1 MASVQV
7 EEMMKCIA
15 RSLAA
20 LAVACGFSTGAAN
33 AQAKIEIIMT
43 NEVASTHWKTTE
55 MNQYAELLAKKSGGR
70 ITAKVFPASQLYNDR
85 DAVAALGTGA
95 VHMTW
100 PASVNLEAID
110 QRVGL
115 LILPFALSDE
125 RMMKPAL
132 AKDVTKLV
140 SSFTEPKNI
149 EVLALLRTTDLF
161 FLFKDRP
168 IRKLADLKGQKVRVT
183 GGRIQSDIIR
193 AFGGSPIS
201 IAASEMSMALATGT
215 IDGIVTSGSA
225 WARIVGITAKQA
237 SLVPS
242 LGLLTY
248 TVAVDK
254 KWLDGL
260 SAEDQKIIR
269 DTMAEF
275 ASTQWAQAIVKD
287 REEIDVMVKQG
298 GTFWAASADEAA
310 PFKKAVESVVKGFE
324 GRYPDAVKSFDE
336 IVKRH
341 GG

>member
-1 MASVQV
+1 MR
-7 EEMMKCIA
+7 KIA
-15 RSLAA
+15 CGLAA
-20 LAVACGFSTGAAN
+20 LAVACGLSIGPAL

-43 NEVASTHWKTTE
+43 NEVASTHWKNSE
-55 MNQYAELLAKKSGGR
+55 MNQYAELLAKNSKGR

-85 DAVAALGTGA
+85 DAVGALGTGA
-95 VHMTW
+95 VHITW

-125 RMMKPAL
+125 LMMKPAF

-140 SSFTEPKNI
+140 SSFTEPKSI

-161 FLFKDRP
+161 FLFKERP
-168 IRKLADLKGQKVRVT
+168 IRALADLKGQKVRVT
-183 GGRIQSDIIR
+183 GGRVQSDIIR
-193 AFGGSPIS
+193 AYGGSPTS
-201 IAASEMSMALATGT
+201 IAASEMSMALATGA

-237 SLVPS
+237 SLIPG

-248 TVAVDK
+248 TVVVDK

-260 SAEDQKIIR
+260 SADDQKIIR
-269 DTMAEF
+269 DTMSEF
-275 ASTQWAQAIVKD
+275 AATQWAQAITKD
-287 REEIDVMVKQG
+287 RDEIDLMVKQG
-298 GTFWAASADEAA
+298 GTFWAANATEAA
-310 PFKKAVESVVKGFE
+310 PFRKAVDGVIKSFE
-324 GRYPDAVKSFDE
+324 GRFPDAVKAYNE

>member
-1 MASVQV
+1 MRN
-7 EEMMKCIA
+7 IA
-15 RSLAA
+15 GRLAA
-20 LAVACGFSTGAAN
+20 LAVACGFSIGPVL

-55 MNQYAELLAKKSGGR
+55 MNQYADMLAKNSKGR

-85 DAVAALGTGA
+85 DAVGALGTGA
-95 VHMTW
+95 VHITW

-125 RMMKPAL
+125 LMMKPAF
-132 AKDVTKLV
+132 AKDVTRLT

-149 EVLALLRTTDLF
+149 EVMALLRTTDLF
-161 FLFKDRP
+161 FLFKERP
-168 IRKLADLKGQKVRVT
+168 IRTLADLKGQKVRVT

-193 AFGGSPIS
+193 AYGGSPTS
-201 IAASEMSMALATGT
+201 IAASEMSMALATGA

-237 SLVPS
+237 SLVPG

-248 TVAVDK
+248 AVAVDK

-260 SAEDQKIIR
+260 SADDQKIIR

-275 ASTQWAQAIVKD
+275 AAAQWAQAIGKD
-287 REEIDVMVKQG
+287 REEIDLMVKQG
-298 GTFWAASADEAA
+298 GTFWAANAAEAA
-310 PFKKAVESVVKGFE
+310 PFRKAVESVVKGFE
-324 GRYPDAVKSFDE
+324 GRFPDAMKDYNE
-336 IVKRH
+336 LVKRH

>member
-1 MASVQV
+1 
-7 EEMMKCIA
+7 MKYIG
-15 RSLAA
+15 SKMAA
-20 LAVACGFSTGAAN
+20 LAVAGALMAGP
-33 AQAKIEIIMT
+33 AWGQAKIEIIMT
-43 NEVASTHWKTTE
+43 NEVAATHWKTSE
-55 MNQYAELLAKKSGGR
+55 MNQFAEMLAKKSNGR
-70 ITAKVFPASQLYNDR
+70 ITAKVFASSQLYNDR

-100 PASVNLEAID
+100 PASVNLESID

-115 LILPFALSDE
+115 LILPFLLSDE
-125 RMMKPAL
+125 QMLKPAF
-132 AKDVTKLV
+132 AKDITKLV
-140 SSFTEPKNI
+140 SSFTEPKSI

-201 IAASEMSMALATGT
+201 IAASEMSMALATGA

-225 WARIVGITAKQA
+225 WARIVGKTAKQA
-237 SLVPS
+237 SLIPA

-260 SAEDQKIIR
+260 APEDQKIIR

-275 ASTQWAQAIVKD
+275 ASTQWAQAIKKD
-287 REEIDVMVKQG
+287 HEEIDVMVKEG
-298 GTFWAASADEAA
+298 GTFWAANAEEAA
-310 PFKKAVESVVKGFE
+310 PFRKAVESVVKTFE
-324 GRYPDAVKSFDE
+324 ARFPDAVKAYDE
-336 IVKRH
+336 IAKRH

>member
-1 MASVQV
+1 
-7 EEMMKCIA
+7 MKVA
-15 RSLAA
+15 QWTAA
-20 LAVACGFSTGAAN
+20 LAMACGLSIGTAH

-43 NEVASTHWKTTE
+43 NEVAATHWKTSE
-55 MNQYAELLAKKSGGR
+55 MKQYADMLAKNSGGR
-70 ITAKVFPASQLYNDR
+70 ITAKVFPSSQLYNDR
-85 DAVAALGTGA
+85 DAVGALGTGA
-95 VHMTW
+95 VHIVW

-110 QRVGL
+110 QRVGM
-115 LILPFALSDE
+115 LILPFVMSDE
-125 RMMKPAL
+125 QMMKPGF
-132 AKDVTKLV
+132 AKDLTKLV

-168 IRKLADLKGQKVRVT
+168 IRKIADLKGQKVRVT

-201 IAASEMSMALATGT
+201 IAASEMSMALATGA

-225 WARIVGITAKQA
+225 WARIVGITAKQG
-237 SLVPS
+237 SLVPG

-248 TVAVDK
+248 AVAVDK

-260 SAEDQKIIR
+260 APEDQKIIR
-269 DTMAEF
+269 DTMSEF
-275 ASTQWAQAIVKD
+275 AATQWAQAVKKD
-287 REEIDVMVKQG
+287 HEEIEVMVKKG
-298 GTFWAASADEAA
+298 GTFWAANAEEAA
-310 PFKKAVESVVKGFE
+310 PFRKAVEGVVKGFE
-324 GRYPDAVKSFDE
+324 SRYPDAMKAYAE

>member
-1 MASVQV
+1 
-7 EEMMKCIA
+7 MKRIA
-15 RSLAA
+15 LSAAA
-20 LAVACGFSTGAAN
+20 LAVACGLAAGQAH
-33 AQAKIEIIMT
+33 AQDKLEIIMT
-43 NEVASTHWKTTE
+43 NEVAATHWKTTE
-55 MNQYAELLAKKSGGR
+55 MNQYAEILAKKSNGR

-95 VHMTW
+95 VHITW

-115 LILPFALSDE
+115 LILPFVLSDE
-125 RMMKPAL
+125 LMMKPAF

-193 AFGGSPIS
+193 AYGGSPTS
-201 IAASEMSMALATGT
+201 IAASEMSMALATGA

-237 SLVPS
+237 SLVPG

-248 TVAVDK
+248 AVAVDK
-254 KWLDGL
+254 KWLAGL
-260 SAEDQKIIR
+260 SAEDQTIIR
-269 DTMAEF
+269 DSMAEF
-275 ASTQWAQAIVKD
+275 AATQWAQAIRKD
-287 REEIDVMVKQG
+287 REEIDLMVKQG
-298 GTFWAASADEAA
+298 GTYWAANAEEAA
-310 PFKKAVESVVKGFE
+310 PFRKAVESVVQGFE
-324 GRYPDAVKSFDE
+324 GRFPDAMKAYNE

>member
-1 MASVQV
+1 M
-7 EEMMKCIA
+7 EETMTHIGF
-15 RSLAA
+15 RIAA
-20 LAVACGFSTGAAN
+20 LAVAGALTTGPAL

-55 MNQYAELLAKKSGGR
+55 MNQYAEILAKKSNGR

-100 PASVNLEAID
+100 PASVNLESID
-110 QRVGL
+110 QRVGV

-125 RMMKPAL
+125 RMMKPAF
-132 AKDVTKLV
+132 AKDVMKLI

-168 IRKLADLKGQKVRVT
+168 IRKLGDLKGQKVRVT

-193 AFGGSPIS
+193 SFGGSPTS
-201 IAASEMSMALATGT
+201 MAASEMSMALATGA
-215 IDGIVTSGSA
+215 IDGIVTSGAA

-260 SAEDQKIIR
+260 SPDDQRIIR
-269 DTMAEF
+269 EAMVEF
-275 ASTQWAQAIVKD
+275 AATQWTQAIKKD
-287 REEIDVMVKQG
+287 HEEIDVMVKQG
-298 GTFWAASADEAA
+298 GTFWAANAEEAA
-310 PFKKAVESVVKGFE
+310 PFRKAVESVTKAFE
-324 GRYPDAVKSFDE
+324 VRYPDAVKAFDD

>member
-1 MASVQV
+1 MTQYL
-7 EEMMKCIA
+7 
-15 RSLAA
+15 RLAA
-20 LAVACGFSTGAAN
+20 FAVAGVLTAGPAL
-33 AQAKIEIIMT
+33 AQAKLEIIMT

-55 MNQYAELLAKKSGGR
+55 MNQFADMLAKKSNGR
-70 ITAKVFPASQLYNDR
+70 VTAKVFAASQLYNDR

-110 QRVGL
+110 QRVGM

-125 RMMKPAL
+125 RMQKPAL
-132 AKDVTKLV
+132 AKDLTKLI
-140 SSFTEPKNI
+140 STFTEPKNI

-193 AFGGSPIS
+193 SFGGNPTS
-201 IAASEMSMALATGT
+201 IAASEMSMALTTGA

-225 WARIVGITAKQA
+225 WARIVGISAKQA

-248 TVAVDK
+248 AVAVDK

-260 SAEDQKIIR
+260 SAEDQKLIR
-269 DTMAEF
+269 ETMAEF
-275 ASTQWAQAIVKD
+275 ASTQWAQAIKKD
-287 REEIDVMVKQG
+287 HEEIDVMVKQG
-298 GTFWAASADEAA
+298 GTFWSANAEEAA

-324 GRYPDAVKSFDE
+324 TRYPDAMKAFDD